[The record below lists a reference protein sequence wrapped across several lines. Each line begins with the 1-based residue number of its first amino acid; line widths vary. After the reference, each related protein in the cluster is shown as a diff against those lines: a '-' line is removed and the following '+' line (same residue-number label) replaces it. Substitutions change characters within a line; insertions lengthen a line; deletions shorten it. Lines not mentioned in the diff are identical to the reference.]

1 MFSRFLLTLVLLGL
15 VNSAVRQKEMF
26 PCHAMPDPQCFKTD
40 TKTTT
45 QAIGG
50 DHREA
55 FSRVR
60 VDRARL
66 AIAVRA
72 LGRASGFKNFNYSLV
87 NDVLEG
93 VKEENLDAAADLVC
107 QKLGLINRR
116 DCDSV
121 RNSFMILA
129 FVDNGDSKLEE
140 FSLDQG
146 EFKSI
151 YGFITG
157 VRNSQGDVD
166 IAYTVHQQEFAV
178 EDMEFTAE
186 EMEAIKMHYFRHVAL
201 LNLKQENIIHF
212 ISYV

>member
-1 MFSRFLLTLVLLGL
+1 M
-15 VNSAVRQKEMF
+15 
-26 PCHAMPDPQCFKTD
+26 
-40 TKTTT
+40 
-45 QAIGG
+45 
-50 DHREA
+50 
-55 FSRVR
+55 
-60 VDRARL
+60 
-66 AIAVRA
+66 
-72 LGRASGFKNFNYSLV
+72 GRRGVIHNFNYSLA
-87 NDVLEG
+87 NDVIEG
-93 VKEENLDAAADLVC
+93 VKKEYLDAAADLVC

-121 RNSFMILA
+121 RNSFKVMA
-129 FVDNGDSKLEE
+129 FVDSGDAKLED

-186 EMEAIKMHYFRHVAL
+186 EKYAIKYHYLKLEAL
-201 LNLKQENIIHF
+201 LNLKQENIIQS

>member
-1 MFSRFLLTLVLLGL
+1 M
-15 VNSAVRQKEMF
+15 
-26 PCHAMPDPQCFKTD
+26 
-40 TKTTT
+40 
-45 QAIGG
+45 
-50 DHREA
+50 
-55 FSRVR
+55 
-60 VDRARL
+60 DRAGL

-93 VKEENLDAAADLVC
+93 VKEKNLDAAADLVC

-166 IAYTVHQQEFAV
+166 IAYTIHEQEFAV
-178 EDMEFTAE
+178 ENMEFSRG
-186 EMEAIKMHYFRHVAL
+186 EMGAMKMHLKHDFL
-201 LNLKQENIIHF
+201 LNLKQENIIHS

>member
-15 VNSAVRQKEMF
+15 VNSA
-26 PCHAMPDPQCFKTD
+26 
-40 TKTTT
+40 
-45 QAIGG
+45 AIGR

-60 VDRARL
+60 VDRAGL

-121 RNSFMILA
+121 RNTFKILA
-129 FVDNGDSKLEE
+129 FADNGDSKLEE

-166 IAYTVHQQEFAV
+166 IAYTVHQQEFTV
-178 EDMEFTAE
+178 EEMEFTVDE
-186 EMEAIKMHYFRHVAL
+186 EEAMRHYLKHVAL
-201 LNLKQENIIHF
+201 LNLKQENIIQS